1 MINLM
6 METLDMAASAP
17 TSIRLPSAPPS
28 VDIREKKITNFL
40 LRDSTLGY
48 IFLAPALL
56 VIVGLVAYPFA
67 NAIVMTF
74 QQKTAGA
81 PGQFIGLRNYQEL
94 LANETF
100 FRTVFNTAVYTGF
113 GVGLKFF
120 FGLSMALVLNQD
132 RRWNN
137 MFRSFLLIPWA
148 IPTVISAL
156 NWRWIYDDASG
167 LINNVLVRLNMV
179 EETISWLSDPNLA
192 MMSVIVVVIWQG
204 TPFFTMCF
212 LAGLQ
217 AIPKELYEA
226 AEIDGASVLQQF
238 RYITLPRLQPIF
250 ITAIMLSAILT
261 SASIQFVYILTNGGP
276 ADRTQIFPTLAYNLA
291 LGGAQRLGMGATVSL
306 FFFPLLVV
314 LIIFLTRRMLREREE

>member
-1 MINLM
+1 
-6 METLDMAASAP
+6 MATSAGVGL
-17 TSIRLPSAPPS
+17 TLPSSRRAFGAWS
-28 VDIREKKITNFL
+28 GRMRRFL
-40 LRDSTLGY
+40 LLDQTLGY
-48 IFLAPALL
+48 LFLLPALL
-56 VIVGLVAYPFA
+56 VILGLVAYPFA

-81 PGQFIGLRNYQEL
+81 PGRFIGLGNYREL
-94 LANETF
+94 LASEVF
-100 FRTVFNTAVYTGF
+100 LRTVFNTVIYTAF
-113 GVGLKFF
+113 GVGCKFF
-120 FGLSMALVLNQD
+120 LGLGMALVLNQE

-137 MFRSFLLIPWA
+137 LFRSFLLIPWA

-167 LINNVLVRLNMV
+167 LINNVLVRLDLV
-179 EETISWLSDPNLA
+179 EESISWLSNPHLA
-192 MMSVIVVVIWQG
+192 MFSVIVVVVWQG
-204 TPFFTMCF
+204 TPFFTMSF

-238 RYITLPRLQPIF
+238 SYITLPRLQPIF

-306 FFFPLLVV
+306 FFFPLLVIF
-314 LIIFLTRRMLREREE
+314 IIFVTRRMLREKGE